1 MIHDILPT
9 LLLKQIRACL
19 EVAKMQL
26 RLEMSLFLVVLVAI
40 GNTARGGP
48 ASEISWSSAVMQTEA
63 ILRKDCGDKCVE
75 VARQDVAVCNCKF
88 L

>member
-1 MIHDILPT
+1 MH
-9 LLLKQIRACL
+9 
-19 EVAKMQL
+19 L
-26 RLEMSLFLVVLVAI
+26 RLEMSLFLVLLVAI

-48 ASEISWSSAVMQTEA
+48 ASEISWSSAVKQTEA